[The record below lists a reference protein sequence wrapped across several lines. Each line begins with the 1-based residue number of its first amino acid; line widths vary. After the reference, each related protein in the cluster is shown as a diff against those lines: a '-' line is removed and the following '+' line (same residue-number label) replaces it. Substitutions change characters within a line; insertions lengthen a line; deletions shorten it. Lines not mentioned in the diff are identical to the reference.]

1 MRSHGR
7 THVWSIGNYSINGN
21 FTAESAVPWT
31 TNVMVRDYARA
42 EIAKNKSPMQR

>member
-1 MRSHGR
+1 
-7 THVWSIGNYSINGN
+7 VWSIGNYSINGN